1 MSNSEE
7 LLIRDVRE
15 EFAKS
20 KSYYKVCR
28 TLDLPMQKVKA
39 ILEQEEYNA
48 PRREPVYGGQGRPEL
63 RKYIVATKDAYEN
76 WDLNDPDII
85 LMRADYELGTHEM
98 CQGRDGD
105 VIIQYSIPRANKQP
119 RPGYFNPGYLNEAT
133 A

>member
-20 KSYYKVCR
+20 RSYYKVCR

-39 ILEQEEYNA
+39 ILSQEDDT
-48 PRREPVYGGQGRPEL
+48 PRREPVYGGRGRPEL
-63 RKYIVATKDAYEN
+63 RQFIVATKGAYED
-76 WDLNDPDII
+76 WDLEDPDIV

-105 VIIQYSIPRANKQP
+105 VIIQYSIPRVNKQP
-119 RPGYFNPGYLNEAT
+119 RVGYFNPGAFNEAT